1 MTDQQLKILASLAI
15 GNNKQLIGLSA
26 CLVTLNDIL
35 VDLIERDAV
44 YAETTLPG
52 LIALKSQLEQQQA
65 FYRDAEAN
73 AEELRQFFGLA

>member
-1 MTDQQLKILASLAI
+1 
-15 GNNKQLIGLSA
+15 
-26 CLVTLNDIL
+26 VTLNDIL
-35 VDLIERDAV
+35 VDLVERDAV